1 MFTESA
7 ELYDLI
13 YSSFKDYR
21 AEAAQIAGLLRSF
34 HPACRR
40 LLDVGCG
47 TGEHARLL
55 AGLHAF
61 TVDGLDLSADFLRI
75 ARAKHSG
82 GRFFEA
88 DMSDFQLPDRYDAI
102 LCLFSSIG
110 YLTTL
115 DRVTEALRCFR
126 KHLEPDGV
134 VIVEPWFTPD
144 AMQTGHHSS
153 RAAAAPG
160 VRVQRLG
167 TTEIDGRVSRLR
179 FEYTIETGDGVRH
192 ASEVHELG
200 LFTVEEMLSAFQ
212 AAGLS
217 AQHDPSGLAGR
228 GLYIARIAPGGS
240 NV

>member
-1 MFTESA
+1 VFTESA

-21 AEAAQIAGLLRSF
+21 AEAAQIAALLRSL
-34 HPACRR
+34 HRDCHT

-55 AGLHAF
+55 ASLHGF
-61 TVDGLDLSADFLRI
+61 SVDGLDVSPDFLRI
-75 ARAKHSG
+75 ARAKHPA

-88 DMSDFQLPDRYDAI
+88 DMSNFQLPDRYDAI

-115 DRVTEALRCFR
+115 DRVTQALRCFR

-134 VIVEPWFTPD
+134 VVVEPWFTPD
-144 AMQTGHHSS
+144 KMNPGHHSS

-167 TTEIDGRVSRLR
+167 TTEVDGRVSRLR
-179 FEYTIETGDGVRH
+179 FEYAIETVDGTRH
-192 ASEVHELG
+192 ATEVHELG
-200 LFTVEEMLSAFQ
+200 LFTVEEMLSAFK

-217 AQHDPSGLAGR
+217 AQHEPSGLTGR
-228 GLYIARIAPGGS
+228 GLYIARIPPGGS
-240 NV
+240 DV

>member
-1 MFTESA
+1 MFTDSA

-13 YSSFKDYR
+13 YFTFKDYR
-21 AEAAQIAGLLRSF
+21 AETAQIATQLRSL
-34 HPACRR
+34 HPACRT

-55 AGLHAF
+55 ASLHAF
-61 TVDGLDLSADFLRI
+61 SVDGLDLSPDFLRI
-75 ARAKHSG
+75 ARAKHPA

-88 DMSDFQLPDRYDAI
+88 DMSNFRLPDRYDAI

-115 DRVTEALRCFR
+115 DRVEQALRCFR

-134 VIVEPWFTPD
+134 LIVEPWFTPD

-153 RAAAAPG
+153 HAAAAPG

-167 TTEIDGRVSRLR
+167 TTEIDGRV
-179 FEYTIETGDGVRH
+179 
-192 ASEVHELG
+192 
-200 LFTVEEMLSAFQ
+200 
-212 AAGLS
+212 
-217 AQHDPSGLAGR
+217 
-228 GLYIARIAPGGS
+228 
-240 NV
+240 

>member
-110 YLTTL
+110 YLKTL
-115 DRVTEALRCFR
+115 DRITQGLRCFR
-126 KHLEPDGV
+126 KHLKPDGV
-134 VIVEPWFTPD
+134 VMVEPWFTPD
-144 AMQTGHHSS
+144 KMNAGHHSS

-160 VRVQRLG
+160 VRVQRLS
-167 TTEIDGRVSRLR
+167 TTEVEGRLSRLR
-179 FEYTIETGDGVRH
+179 FE
-192 ASEVHELG
+192 
-200 LFTVEEMLSAFQ
+200 
-212 AAGLS
+212 
-217 AQHDPSGLAGR
+217 
-228 GLYIARIAPGGS
+228 
-240 NV
+240 